1 MKEKEEKL
9 MPLDI
14 KGFSVM
20 GEEEV
25 HLKDFPTQ
33 GGDDLNKKKTINEKM
48 PDNIRKMAAL
58 QEKLY
63 AQNRHGLLIVLQ
75 AMDAAGKDG
84 TIKHVMSG
92 LNPQGTQVTSFKA
105 PSSEELDH
113 DYLWR
118 ISKALPRR
126 GEIGIFNRSHYE
138 DVIVARVHDLVS
150 GSQLPQELVTP
161 EIWEKRYRQIKDFER
176 YLGENG
182 IKVVKIFLH
191 VSKEEQ
197 RERLLDRIS
206 QPDKNWKF
214 NSGDIDER
222 RYWEQYQEAYENL
235 LNHTSTPEA
244 PWYVVPADRKWFARY
259 LVSEI
264 VLDALQGIDPQ
275 FPELSDKE
283 QAMLAECRDILEADG
298 KEEEKSEEKV
308 E

>member
-1 MKEKEEKL
+1 

-20 GEEEV
+20 GEEKV

-33 GGDDLNKKKTINEKM
+33 GGDDLNKKKAINEKI

-138 DVIVARVHDLVS
+138 EVIVARVHDLVS
-150 GSQLPQELVTP
+150 ASQLPQELVTAD
-161 EIWEKRYRQIKDFER
+161 IWEDRYRQIRDFER

-182 IKVVKIFLH
+182 IQVVKIFLH

-197 RERLLDRIS
+197 RERLLSRIIEE
-206 QPDKNWKF
+206 DKNWKF
-214 NSGDIDER
+214 SSGDIEER
-222 RYWEQYQEAYENL
+222 QHWDKYQAAYEQL
-235 LNHTSTPEA
+235 LNHTATPQA
-244 PWYVVPADRKWFARY
+244 PWYVVPADRKWFARF
-259 LVSEI
+259 LVSQI
-264 VLDALQGIDPQ
+264 VLEALERIDPQ
-275 FPELSDKE
+275 FPDLSLE
-283 QAMLAECRDILEADG
+283 ERALLAEGRRMLEEG
-298 KEEEKSEEKV
+298 
-308 E
+308 

>member
-1 MKEKEEKL
+1 M
-9 MPLDI
+9 
-14 KGFSVM
+14 
-20 GEEEV
+20 
-25 HLKDFPTQ
+25 
-33 GGDDLNKKKTINEKM
+33 
-48 PDNIRKMAAL
+48 
-58 QEKLY
+58 
-63 AQNRHGLLIVLQ
+63 
-75 AMDAAGKDG
+75 
-84 TIKHVMSG
+84 
-92 LNPQGTQVTSFKA
+92 
-105 PSSEELDH
+105 
-113 DYLWR
+113 
-118 ISKALPRR
+118 
-126 GEIGIFNRSHYE
+126 
-138 DVIVARVHDLVS
+138 IVARVHDLVS

-161 EIWEKRYRQIKDFER
+161 EIWEKRYRQIRDFER

-222 RYWEQYQEAYENL
+222 RYWEQYQEAYEHL

-283 QAMLAECRDILEADG
+283 KAMLAECRDILEADG
-298 KEEEKSEEKV
+298 KEEEKSEEK
-308 E
+308 EE

>member
-1 MKEKEEKL
+1 

-14 KGFSVM
+14 NGFSVK
-20 GEEEV
+20 GEENIR
-25 HLKDFPTQ
+25 LKDFITQ
-33 GGDDLNKKKTINEKM
+33 GGDDLNKKKAINDKM
-48 PDNIRKMAAL
+48 PDNIRKIAAL
-58 QEKLY
+58 QERLF

-92 LNPQGTQVTSFKA
+92 LNPQGTQVVSFKA

-161 EIWEKRYRQIKDFER
+161 DIWEKRYRQIRDFEK

-197 RERLLDRIS
+197 RKRLLDRIN

-214 NSGDIDER
+214 NSGDINER
-222 RYWEQYQEAYENL
+222 RYWDQYQEAYELL

-264 VLDALQGIDPQ
+264 VLDALRQLDPQ
-275 FPELSDKE
+275 FPELTQKE
-283 QAMLAECRDILEADG
+283 QAMLEECREILEADG
-298 KEEEKSEEKV
+298 KKEEKSEEK
-308 E
+308 EELN

>member
-1 MKEKEEKL
+1 

-14 KGFSVM
+14 KVFSVM
-20 GEEEV
+20 GEEKV

-126 GEIGIFNRSHYE
+126 GEIGIFAAAC
-138 DVIVARVHDLVS
+138 ITWPAKS
-150 GSQLPQELVTP
+150 GTAFASIAVT
-161 EIWEKRYRQIKDFER
+161 
-176 YLGENG
+176 
-182 IKVVKIFLH
+182 
-191 VSKEEQ
+191 
-197 RERLLDRIS
+197 
-206 QPDKNWKF
+206 
-214 NSGDIDER
+214 IDG
-222 RYWEQYQEAYENL
+222 
-235 LNHTSTPEA
+235 T
-244 PWYVVPADRKWFARY
+244 
-259 LVSEI
+259 
-264 VLDALQGIDPQ
+264 
-275 FPELSDKE
+275 
-283 QAMLAECRDILEADG
+283 
-298 KEEEKSEEKV
+298 
-308 E
+308 

>member
-1 MKEKEEKL
+1 

-14 KGFSVM
+14 KEFSVM
-20 GEEEV
+20 GEEKV

-161 EIWEKRYRQIKDFER
+161 EIWEKRYRQIRDFER

-222 RYWEQYQEAYENL
+222 RYWDQYQKAYEHL
-235 LNHTSTPEA
+235 LNHTSTPKA

-283 QAMLAECRDILEADG
+283 KAMLAECRDILEADG
-298 KEEEKSEEKV
+298 KEEEKSEEK
-308 E
+308 EE

>member
-1 MKEKEEKL
+1 

-14 KGFSVM
+14 KGFSVK
-20 GEEEV
+20 GEEKI

-33 GGDDLNKKKTINEKM
+33 GGDDLNKKKAINEKM

-161 EIWEKRYRQIKDFER
+161 EIWEKRYRQIRDFER

-191 VSKEEQ
+191 ISKEEQ
-197 RERLLDRIS
+197 RERLLERIS

-222 RYWEQYQEAYENL
+222 RYWEQYREAYEHL

-244 PWYVVPADRKWFARY
+244 SWYVVPADRKWFARY

-283 QAMLAECRDILEADG
+283 KAMLAECRDILEADG
-298 KEEEKSEEKV
+298 KEEEKSEEK
-308 E
+308 EE

>member
-1 MKEKEEKL
+1 
-9 MPLDI
+9 
-14 KGFSVM
+14 
-20 GEEEV
+20 
-25 HLKDFPTQ
+25 
-33 GGDDLNKKKTINEKM
+33 
-48 PDNIRKMAAL
+48 MAAL

-161 EIWEKRYRQIKDFER
+161 EIWEKRYRQIRDFER

-197 RERLLDRIS
+197 RERLLERIS

-222 RYWEQYQEAYENL
+222 RYWEQYQEAYEHL

-298 KEEEKSEEKV
+298 KEEEKSEEK
-308 E
+308 EE

>member
-1 MKEKEEKL
+1 
-9 MPLDI
+9 
-14 KGFSVM
+14 M
-20 GEEEV
+20 GEEKV

-33 GGDDLNKKKTINEKM
+33 GGDDLNKKKAINEKM

-138 DVIVARVHDLVS
+138 DVIV
-150 GSQLPQELVTP
+150 
-161 EIWEKRYRQIKDFER
+161 
-176 YLGENG
+176 
-182 IKVVKIFLH
+182 
-191 VSKEEQ
+191 
-197 RERLLDRIS
+197 
-206 QPDKNWKF
+206 
-214 NSGDIDER
+214 
-222 RYWEQYQEAYENL
+222 
-235 LNHTSTPEA
+235 
-244 PWYVVPADRKWFARY
+244 
-259 LVSEI
+259 
-264 VLDALQGIDPQ
+264 
-275 FPELSDKE
+275 
-283 QAMLAECRDILEADG
+283 
-298 KEEEKSEEKV
+298 
-308 E
+308 